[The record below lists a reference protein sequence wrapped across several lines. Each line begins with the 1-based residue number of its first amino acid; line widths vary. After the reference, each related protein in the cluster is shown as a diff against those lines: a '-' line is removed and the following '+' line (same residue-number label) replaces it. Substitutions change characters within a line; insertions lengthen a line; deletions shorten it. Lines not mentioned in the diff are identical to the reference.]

1 MIDSSIENEIYC
13 LDVKFRN
20 FVVKFKLIG
29 EEIDVDVKMIDFEG
43 CLLPINSI
51 ICGNYL
57 SMDYKKSVY
66 KNIILIQVFY
76 SCPVYLQSYY
86 LCKLNIENIIS
97 VYNILQEKDNLKNSL
112 GLFSNFI
119 FYYLKNEFFNSF
131 FTFKKEFLNKN
142 IFDGELDKLVDDV
155 VYINI
160 YKLLRT
166 QKLLS
171 VQPDKILSLV
181 HLFLYILFTQI
192 VDLKFNFNQINVID
206 KDKYKIEFNPEF
218 KFEFINE
225 LLSKFETYQDN
236 ESSEELCCVI
246 SDGKLIK
253 KKRKKSKSIKR
264 KKRSKSIKRKKRS
277 KSIKRKKSKSIK
289 RKK

>member
-1 MIDSSIENEIYC
+1 M
-13 LDVKFRN
+13 
-20 FVVKFKLIG
+20 
-29 EEIDVDVKMIDFEG
+29 
-43 CLLPINSI
+43 
-51 ICGNYL
+51 
-57 SMDYKKSVY
+57 
-66 KNIILIQVFY
+66 
-76 SCPVYLQSYY
+76 
-86 LCKLNIENIIS
+86 
-97 VYNILQEKDNLKNSL
+97 
-112 GLFSNFI
+112 
-119 FYYLKNEFFNSF
+119 
-131 FTFKKEFLNKN
+131 
-142 IFDGELDKLVDDV
+142 DKLVDDV

-160 YKLLRT
+160 HKLLRT

-225 LLSKFETYQDN
+225 LLSKFETYQDDDN
-236 ESSEELCCVI
+236 ESSDELCCVI

-264 KKRSKSIKRKKRS
+264 KKS
-277 KSIKRKKSKSIK
+277 KSIKRKKSKSKSIK
-289 RKK
+289 RKKKMILTNENFKI